1 MSNSP
6 SDKEF
11 RSSGFTVPSFAT
23 HIGPIVVDC
32 STWDAVEGE
41 DRRPSQTPVS
51 AAVNLGSFILDF
63 IEPKAIEI
71 VMNVSECASKE
82 AAFQLALDMIYSV
95 TQAAP
100 DLKLLYDP
108 ERTRQEEGKVTI
120 VLTPQVYL
128 KDDERL
134 KEVVKWINS
143 NPKIGP
149 GEVLGQHP
157 RQARILASAA

>member
-1 MSNSP
+1 MSDSP

-11 RSSGFTVPSFAT
+11 RSSGFTVPPFAT

-32 STWDAVEGE
+32 STWDAVQGE
-41 DRRPSQTPVS
+41 ALRPSQPPRS
-51 AAVNLGSFILDF
+51 AAVNLGSFVLDF
-63 IEPKAIEI
+63 IEPKSIEI
-71 VMNVSECASKE
+71 VMNVTECASKE

-95 TQAAP
+95 TQSAP

-108 ERTRQEEGKVTI
+108 ERTRQEPGQVTI

-143 NPKIGP
+143 SPMVAP
-149 GEVLGQHP
+149 GECEAGNRRV
-157 RQARILASAA
+157 ASIVASAA